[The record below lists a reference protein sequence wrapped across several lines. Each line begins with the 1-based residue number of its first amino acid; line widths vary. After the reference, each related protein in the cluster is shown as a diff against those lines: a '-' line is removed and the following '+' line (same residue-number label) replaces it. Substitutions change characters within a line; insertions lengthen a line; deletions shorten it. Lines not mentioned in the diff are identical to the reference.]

1 MKFSLSLGSFNLS
14 VGKNVPA
21 ATGKRSFAAGSIN
34 RLTSDWSTTVTS
46 ADVEARNDVTKLRS
60 RCRELER
67 DDPYAR
73 HYFKLLRNNVLGWQ
87 GMRLEMK
94 VKDPSGSL
102 DIEANTMI
110 QDAWEKWGKKK
121 NCTVQR
127 NLSWRTVCWLVI
139 TAPARDGGVL
149 LRKVR
154 GFDNE
159 FGFALQLLEID
170 LLDVYYNVPNCGR
183 DQGSPGNEIRMGVE
197 LNQWKEPVAYHLWTR
212 HPGDY
217 NSASGFKRE
226 RIPAA
231 DIIHLFMPD
240 RVMQTIG
247 TPWITSA
254 MLRLNMLN
262 GYEEAE
268 LVAART
274 AACKGG
280 YITKEKPEQYT
291 GDDVDHE
298 GNQVEEME
306 PGVVRELDP
315 GQGFVEHDPKH
326 PNTAYPAYIKQVLR
340 GAAAGMSV
348 NYNTLA
354 NDLEGV
360 NYSSLRAG
368 TLEDREEWMM
378 VQEWFAEDLC
388 DAVFEAW
395 LPMSILSNQ
404 VALPMAKLD
413 KFMAQTWQGRRWP
426 WVDPLKDI
434 QATVMAINNRLES
447 RTGAAADQGNDLGE
461 LFNQIEAEEALAKA
475 KNVELPALG
484 SQPPADI
491 EDDDTPPKKPVKEGE
506 EAPEGGLPPVPK
518 KPSKPKK

>member
-1 MKFSLSLGSFNLS
+1 MKFSLTLGSFNLS
-14 VGKNVPA
+14 IGGLRPRNTQH
-21 ATGKRSFAAGSIN
+21 ATRSYAAGALG
-34 RLTSDWSTTVTS
+34 RLTSDWGTTVTS

-94 VKDPSGSL
+94 CKDAGGAL
-102 DIEANTMI
+102 DKSANDQIEA
-110 QDAWEKWGKKK
+110 AWLRWGHKK
-121 NCTVQR
+121 NCTVAR
-127 NLSWRTVCWLVI
+127 NMTWRAVCNLVL
-139 TAPARDGGVL
+139 TSPARDGGVL
-149 LRKVR
+149 VRKVE

-170 LLDVYYNVPNCGR
+170 MLDVYYNVPNF
-183 DQGSPGNEIRMGVE
+183 QGNEIRMGVE
-197 LNQWKEPVAYHLWTR
+197 LNEWKEVIAYHLWTR

-217 NSASGFKRE
+217 NAAAGFKRE
-226 RIPAA
+226 RVLAK
-231 DIIHLFMPD
+231 DILHLYLPD

-247 TPWITSA
+247 VPWITSA

-268 LVAART
+268 LVAAREG
-274 AACKGG
+274 ACKGG

-291 GDDVDHE
+291 GDDVDGE
-298 GNQVEEME
+298 GNQIHEME

-315 GQGFVEHDPKH
+315 GENFVEHDPKH
-326 PNTAYPAYIKQVLR
+326 PNAAYPAYTKQVLR
-340 GAAAGMSV
+340 GAASGMGVS
-348 NYNTLA
+348 YNSLA

-378 VQEWFAEDLC
+378 IQQWLAEDFC
-388 DAVFEAW
+388 DPIFEAW
-395 LPMSILSNQ
+395 LPFAMLSNQ
-404 VALPMAKLD
+404 VKLPMAKLD
-413 KFMAQTWQGRRWP
+413 KWLAQTWQARRWP

-447 RTGAAADQGNDLGE
+447 RTGACADQGADFDDL
-461 LFNQIEAEEALAKA
+461 LNQIQAEEALAKE
-475 KNVELPALG
+475 KKVELPTLG
-484 SQPPADI
+484 AQPPAAV
-491 EDDDTPPKKPVKEGE
+491 EDDETVPAKPGKEGE
-506 EAPEGGLPPVPK
+506 EPDDPSPVPK
-518 KPSKPKK
+518 KPAKPRK